1 MEFQRII
8 LFAGLGLVLLMLW
21 QNWQAYQREKSE
33 PGTVTSPAAGGESA
47 IPSAP
52 VAPPTTTNNGSGEV
66 PQAPNVITGETPILQ
81 PATAAG
87 LESAQIIVVETDLI
101 RVEIDTFG
109 GDLRSVE
116 LLQHPVSVDTPDQPF
131 ALLKDDGIDIFVG
144 QSGLIGTAGQFPNH
158 QTLYSA
164 DADHYQLNA
173 GDDTLQVPLHWSST
187 DGVNY
192 RKVFVFG
199 RDSYEIE
206 IRYDVDNQSGSVW
219 EGFLYAQFL
228 RTQVVE
234 DNGGFFFMRALPSYK
249 GGAIY
254 TPNEHYE
261 KIDFED
267 MFEQA
272 LERVVDSGW
281 VAMLQHYFVAAWV
294 LAPGGSYEI
303 FSRVDKKSGAPRYNI
318 GYKTLLPERVVP
330 GAIGSLSSLI
340 YAGPKEQDRLVQPA
354 ESLVLTV
361 DYGWLTPVSSPLFAV
376 LRFIHG
382 VVGNWG
388 WSIILLTLLIKLLF
402 YPLSAASYKSMAKM
416 KQLQPRLKTLRE
428 RFGDDKQKLNQAM
441 MEMYKKDKI
450 NPLGGCLPIVI
461 QIPVFIALYWVLLE
475 SVELRQA
482 DFALWLND
490 LSLPDPFY
498 VLPIIMGVSMF
509 AQQLLNPAPLDPVQ
523 KNIMMALPV
532 VFTVFFLWFPAGLVL
547 YWVVNNILSIAQQWH
562 ITRSLQAKSA
572 KSG

>member
-8 LFAGLGLVLLMLW
+8 LFTGLGLVLLMLW
-21 QNWQAYQREKSE
+21 QNWEAYQREKSE
-33 PGTVTSPAAGGESA
+33 PATVATPADRGESA

-52 VAPPTTTNNGSGEV
+52 VAPATTSSEGSGEV
-66 PQAPNVITGETPILQ
+66 PQAPSAVTTETPSPQ
-81 PATAAG
+81 PVMAAG
-87 LESAQIIVVETDLI
+87 LESAQKIIVETDLI

-109 GDLRSVE
+109 GDLRRVD

-144 QSGLIGTAGQFPNH
+144 QSGLIGAAGQFPNH
-158 QTLYSA
+158 QTVYRA
-164 DADHYQLNA
+164 DADQYRLEG
-173 GDDTLQVPLHWSST
+173 GDDTLEVPLHWSSS
-187 DGVNY
+187 DGVSY
-192 RKVFVFG
+192 RKIFVFG
-199 RDSYEIE
+199 RDSYQIQT
-206 IRYDVDNQSGSVW
+206 RYEVDNQSGSVW
-219 EGFLYAQFL
+219 QGFLYAQFL
-228 RTQVVE
+228 RTQVIE
-234 DNGGFFFMRALPSYK
+234 DNGGLFFMQALPSYK

-254 TPNEHYE
+254 TPEEHYE
-261 KIDFED
+261 KIGFDD

-272 LERVVDSGW
+272 LQRVADSGW
-281 VAMLQHYFVAAWV
+281 VAMLQHYFVGAWV
-294 LAPGGSYEI
+294 PAPGGSYE
-303 FSRVDKKSGAPRYNI
+303 FYSRVDKKSGAPRYNI
-318 GYKTLLPERVVP
+318 GYKTLLPENIAP
-330 GAIGSLSSLI
+330 GATGSLSALM

-382 VVGNWG
+382 IVGNWG

-416 KQLQPRLKTLRE
+416 KQLQPRLQTLRE

-482 DFALWLND
+482 NFALWLKD

-498 VLPIIMGVSMF
+498 VLPILMGASMF

-547 YWVVNNILSIAQQWH
+547 YWLVNNILSIAQQWH
-562 ITRSLQAKSA
+562 ITRNLQAKTA